1 MGDDKLAALNPASDE
16 RCCAED
22 GLRATLAAEK
32 QAALKGAA
40 EARQALLVCKPVKY
54 DVHAKHSF
62 DTKHLLVS

>member
-1 MGDDKLAALNPASDE
+1 MGEEKLAALNPVAEE
-16 RCCAED
+16 RWRAED

-40 EARQALLVCKPVKY
+40 EARQALEVCKPVKY
-54 DVHAKHSF
+54 DVHTKHSF